1 MQVILKEDVDHLGEM
16 GDTVKVA
23 MGYARNYLLPRGL
36 AVQSDSASA
45 KQIEHELSIIKRRDA
60 KRREVMNK
68 QAKQLESITLEFK
81 VRAGEGDKLF
91 GAVTSG
97 HIAEKLGEVGH
108 DINRKAIQLKEP
120 IKALGIY
127 TVPVKFAS
135 GIEAGVKVWVT
146 GLEDEIT
153 TVVTPAETTEEAPA
167 EASE

>member
-16 GDTVKVA
+16 GETVNVA
-23 MGYARNYLLPRGL
+23 MGYARNFLLPRGL

-45 KQIEHELSIIKRRDA
+45 KQIEHELAIIKRRDA

-68 QAKQLESITLEFK
+68 QAKQLGNITLEFK
-81 VRAGEGDKLF
+81 MRAGEGDKLF

-97 HIAEKLGEVGH
+97 HIAEKLAEAGH
-108 DINRKAIQLKEP
+108 EISKKAIQLAEP

-127 TVPVKFAS
+127 TVTVKFAS

-146 GLEDEIT
+146 GLEDEVT
-153 TVVTPAETTEEAPA
+153 TEPTPAETTEEAPA